1 MFARIERL
9 TIALI
14 FALLAAGGTLI
25 AAQAQDVTP
34 PAPGAQGSEQPC
46 AVCHTEYQ
54 TTWQSGLHG
63 QAGND
68 PVFVAAWEEQG
79 KPGACLVCHV
89 TGYDPATATW
99 TADGVTCESC
109 HGPANS
115 NHPAEP
121 MTVDRSPDLCGR
133 CHSDTRFGWQDWQGS
148 THYQRGMDCAVCHDP
163 HSASLK
169 EIAAP
174 EGAPAVNDASQLCI
188 NCHREVSMDFPY
200 SQHHEQG
207 VSCVQCH
214 VEHLEDQNRE
224 PHSMPDHSFQA
235 SLKTCNTCHSDQ
247 MHSSTS
253 EASVPTQGTTPPNGA
268 ETTPAA
274 QEESTQSSPVT
285 PDPSPVSPMGY
296 AGLAGLVGLAAGM
309 VLAPWLERFYHRV
322 SKHHHED
329 DGHE

>member
-1 MFARIERL
+1 MFAQLERL

-14 FALLAAGGTLI
+14 FALLAAGATLMV
-25 AAQAQDVTP
+25 ANAQDVTP
-34 PAPGAQGSEQPC
+34 PVVGAQGDEEPC

-54 TTWQSGLHG
+54 TTWQAGLHG

-68 PVFVAAWEEQG
+68 PVFVTAWEGQG

-99 TADGVTCESC
+99 VADGVTCEAC
-109 HGPANS
+109 HTT
-115 NHPAEP
+115 PAEHP
-121 MTVDRSPDLCGR
+121 KEPSSVDRSPDLCGR

-163 HSASLK
+163 HSATLK
-169 EIAAP
+169 EIPVAPGAP
-174 EGAPAVNDASQLCI
+174 EIQDASQLCI
-188 NCHREVSMDFPY
+188 NCHKEVSMEFPY

-214 VEHLEDQNRE
+214 VEHLEDQARE
-224 PHSMPDHSFQA
+224 PHSMPDHSFKA
-235 SLKTCNTCHSDQ
+235 SLQTCNTCHADQ
-247 MHSSTS
+247 MHGATN
-253 EASVPTQGTTPPNGA
+253 EASVPTEAATPG
-268 ETTPAA
+268 ETTEVVPT
-274 QEESTQSSPVT
+274 EEAVVESPVT
-285 PDPSPVSPMGY
+285 SEPSPVSPIGY

-322 SKHHHED
+322 SKHHHEEES
-329 DGHE
+329 HE

>member
-1 MFARIERL
+1 MFARFERL

-25 AAQAQDVTP
+25 VANAQDATPPVTGAQAN
-34 PAPGAQGSEQPC
+34 EQPC
-46 AVCHTEYQ
+46 AVCHTDFQ
-54 TTWQSGLHG
+54 MIWQSGLHG
-63 QAGND
+63 QAGDD
-68 PVFVAAWEEQG
+68 PVFIKSWEDQG

-109 HGPANS
+109 HGPANP

-121 MTVDRSPDLCGR
+121 MEVDRSPDLCGR

-148 THYQRGMDCAVCHDP
+148 THYQRGMSCSVCHDP

-169 EIAAP
+169 EIPVAENTTALK
-174 EGAPAVNDASQLCI
+174 DASQLCI
-188 NCHREVSMDFPY
+188 NCHKEVSMEFPY

-214 VEHLEDQNRE
+214 VEHLEDQTRE

-235 SLKTCNTCHSDQ
+235 SLQTCNTCHADQ
-247 MHSSTS
+247 MHSATS
-253 EASVPTQGTTPPNGA
+253 EASIPTGEGVTPV
-268 ETTPAA
+268 EVT
-274 QEESTQSSPVT
+274 ESTPTEEAVQSTPVT
-285 PDPSPVSPMGY
+285 SEPSPVSPIGY

-322 SKHHHED
+322 SKHQHEEEHHE
-329 DGHE
+329 

>member
-1 MFARIERL
+1 MSKRFERL
-9 TIALI
+9 IVALM
-14 FALLAAGGTLI
+14 FALLAAGATMII
-25 AAQAQDVTP
+25 ASAQDANP
-34 PAPGAQGSEQPC
+34 PVVGAQGEGKEPC
-46 AVCHTEYQ
+46 AGCHAEYQ
-54 TTWQSGLHG
+54 TTWQAGLHG
-63 QAGND
+63 QAGKD
-68 PVFVAAWEEQG
+68 PIFVASWEEQG

-99 TADGVTCESC
+99 TADGVTCDAC
-109 HGPANS
+109 HTTPEE
-115 NHPAEP
+115 HPKAP
-121 MTVDRSPDLCGR
+121 SSVDRSPDLCGR

-169 EIAAP
+169 HLPVA
-174 EGAPAVNDASQLCI
+174 EGATDTTTDPSQLCI
-188 NCHREVSMDFPY
+188 NCHNEVSMEFPY

-214 VEHLEDQNRE
+214 VEHLEDQERE

-247 MHSSTS
+247 MHGPTS
-253 EASVPTQGTTPPNGA
+253 EASVPTIEGTTPVA
-268 ETTPAA
+268 ETEAAPVVEPVPTEVTSEPA
-274 QEESTQSSPVT
+274 
-285 PDPSPVSPMGY
+285 PVSPIGY

-329 DGHE
+329 ENHE

>member
-1 MFARIERL
+1 MFARFERL
-9 TIALI
+9 LIALI
-14 FALLAAGGTLI
+14 FALLAAGGTLMV
-25 AAQAQDVTP
+25 ANAQDGTP
-34 PAPGAQGSEQPC
+34 PAAGAQGSDQPC

-54 TTWQSGLHG
+54 TTWQAGLHG

-68 PVFVAAWEEQG
+68 PAFVQSWEEQG

-109 HGPANS
+109 HTT
-115 NHPAEP
+115 PAEHP
-121 MTVDRSPDLCGR
+121 KEPATVDRSPDLCGR

-169 EIAAP
+169 QIPTAAGSP
-174 EGAPAVNDASQLCI
+174 EMKDASQLCI
-188 NCHREVSMDFPY
+188 NCHKEVSMEFPY
-200 SQHHEQG
+200 SQHHEKG

-214 VEHLEDQNRE
+214 VEHLEEQNRE

-235 SLKTCNTCHSDQ
+235 SLKTCNTCHADQ
-247 MHSSTS
+247 MHGATG
-253 EASVPTQGTTPPNGA
+253 EASVPA
-268 ETTPAA
+268 AEETTPAEGTETA
-274 QEESTQSSPVT
+274 PVEEAAEGSPVT
-285 PDPSPVSPMGY
+285 TEPSPVSPIGY

-322 SKHHHED
+322 SKHQHEEEHHE
-329 DGHE
+329 

>member
-1 MFARIERL
+1 MFTRFERFI
-9 TIALI
+9 IALM
-14 FALLAAGGTLI
+14 FALLAAGTTLI
-25 AAQAQDVTP
+25 FANAQDVTP
-34 PAPGAQGSEQPC
+34 PASNAQEEEPPC
-46 AVCHTEYQ
+46 AVCHTEFQ
-54 TTWQSGLHG
+54 TTWQAGLHG
-63 QAGND
+63 QAGDD
-68 PVFVAAWEEQG
+68 PIFVAAWEEQG

-99 TADGVTCESC
+99 KADGVTCEAC
-109 HGPANS
+109 HETPS
-115 NHPAEP
+115 EHPKEP
-121 MTVDRSPDLCGR
+121 SSVDRSPDLCGR

-169 EIAAP
+169 EIP
-174 EGAPAVNDASQLCI
+174 SVRGEPSMQDASQLCI
-188 NCHREVSMDFPY
+188 NCHKEVSMEFPY

-235 SLKTCNTCHSDQ
+235 SLKTCNTCHADQ
-247 MHSSTS
+247 MHSATS
-253 EASVPTQGTTPPNGA
+253 EASVPTEGTTPVAGT
-268 ETTPAA
+268 ETTPTEEAA
-274 QEESTQSSPVT
+274 ADSPVT
-285 PDPSPVSPMGY
+285 TEPSPVSPVGY

-322 SKHHHED
+322 SKHHHEEES
-329 DGHE
+329 HE